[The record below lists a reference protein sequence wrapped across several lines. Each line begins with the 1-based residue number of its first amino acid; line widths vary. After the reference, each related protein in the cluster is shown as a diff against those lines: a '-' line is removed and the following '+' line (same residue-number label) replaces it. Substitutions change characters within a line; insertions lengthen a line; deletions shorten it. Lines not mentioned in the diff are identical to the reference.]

1 MCMYMGAAD
10 LTIWMKVVYFL
21 YWPVEQHKADGFI
34 EFPQASLCLACQV
47 SKVDN
52 ALHESS
58 FVSACHK
65 WV

>member
-1 MCMYMGAAD
+1 MCMCVGAAD
-10 LTIWMKVVYFL
+10 LAIQMKVVYFL

-52 ALHESS
+52 TLHESS
-58 FVSACHK
+58 FALACRK
-65 WV
+65 